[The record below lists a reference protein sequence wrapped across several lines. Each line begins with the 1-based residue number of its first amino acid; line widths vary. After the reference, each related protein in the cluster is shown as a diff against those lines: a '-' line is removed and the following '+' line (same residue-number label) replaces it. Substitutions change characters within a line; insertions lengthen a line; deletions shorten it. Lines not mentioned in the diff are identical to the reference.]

1 MISLSRRKL
10 KWQLKPYGSLPP
22 SPFIGYQELFFRH
35 LSCHLLH
42 LWEQNENKGA
52 QIGWPAKNNCRKNGP
67 KTHPGGKPQNHPH
80 LPLEVSTTSWHLPT
94 GGSVVMQRTQEM
106 WVWSL
111 GWEDF
116 MKEEMATHSSI
127 LAWIIPRAEEA
138 AVHGVAK
145 SQTWRNGANTHTHT
159 FTRIKSCATAA
170 TDFQHSLNGA
180 QGGEWKWSTLCSRGK
195 NWQDRSSDTWIFSG
209 VDFMSPILVSPLI

>member
-80 LPLEVSTTSWHLPT
+80 LPLEVSTTGWHLPT
-94 GGSVVMQRTQEM
+94 GGSVVMQPTQEM

-116 MKEEMATHSSI
+116 LKQEMATHSSI

-145 SQTWRNGANTHTHT
+145 SQTWRNWANTHTHT
-159 FTRIKSCATAA
+159 HTHTPLRG
-170 TDFQHSLNGA
+170 LNHVLLQLLTFNTPWTELRVESGNEALCA
-180 QGGEWKWSTLCSRGK
+180 QGAKTGRTGL
-195 NWQDRSSDTWIFSG
+195 Q
-209 VDFMSPILVSPLI
+209 ILGYFQE